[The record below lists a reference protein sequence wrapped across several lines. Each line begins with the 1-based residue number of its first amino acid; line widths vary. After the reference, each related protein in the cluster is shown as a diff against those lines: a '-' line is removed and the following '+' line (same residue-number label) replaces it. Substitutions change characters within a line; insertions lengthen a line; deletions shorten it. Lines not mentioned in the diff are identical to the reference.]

1 VNAARVILGTNALFP
16 AYRRRSENR
25 EISMKLAKL
34 MLAGAM
40 LATIPSITL
49 AQQSSTGMI
58 TMINRLTGTIA
69 IRQTPSGSVGANG
82 GGATEQQF
90 AASASLLDGVHAG
103 DRVTVTV
110 SDAGGKKTI
119 TKIERQ

>member
-1 VNAARVILGTNALFP
+1 
-16 AYRRRSENR
+16 
-25 EISMKLAKL
+25 MKLAKL

-40 LATIPSITL
+40 LTAVPSITL